1 MSEQDKRVV
10 QLQRI
15 YVKDISVEAP
25 GVPAAF
31 LDKNQPKI
39 DVELHNGASRI
50 EDRDEYEVS
59 VTVTVTAKNDDQVVY
74 LVEATQAA
82 IFTITGFEGEDL
94 DQILGAYCPGVV
106 FPYLRETVSD
116 LVTRLSFPPFLLQPI
131 NFEALYREART
142 RQEQGGQ
149 SPEPVSH

>member
-15 YVKDISVEAP
+15 YAKDISVEAP

-31 LDKNQPKI
+31 LEKNQPKV
-39 DVELHNGASRI
+39 DVELQNGASRI
-50 EDRDEYEVS
+50 EDRSEYEVS
-59 VTVTVTAKNDDQVVY
+59 VTVTVTARHDDKVVY
-74 LVEATQAA
+74 LVEASQAA
-82 IFTITGFEGEDL
+82 IFTITGFEGEEL

-142 RQEQGGQ
+142 RQEKGGESQ
-149 SPEPVSH
+149 DPVSH